1 MLTIILILYVWLY
14 KYDTVADCIYCSVL
28 SVSYIGYRIW
38 LSISRRGKDS
48 SCASCSGCP
57 LAQYKK
63 CGNKT
68 HYSGKKV
75 GGKKELKHKNKEY

>member
-1 MLTIILILYVWLY
+1 MTQLLIVYIVLF
-14 KYDTVADCIYCSVL
+14 L

-48 SCASCSGCP
+48 SCASCSGCQ

-63 CGNKT
+63 CGNKA

-75 GGKKELKHKNKEY
+75 GGKKKLKHKNKEY